1 MNTSNYTNRCVR
13 SQSSIAC
20 VQHVRYT
27 AAKPRG
33 PVTQKHQRTR
43 GCNSHLKAEFCHAQ
57 IFGSGAST
65 ALPLWL
71 RGVVGATRKD
81 VRTAGS
87 VFLTT
92 TLHPMHSKMQTVVPL
107 IQPGTKP

>member
-1 MNTSNYTNRCVR
+1 MTWTATLPSARALV
-13 SQSSIAC
+13 
-20 VQHVRYT
+20 YT
-27 AAKPRG
+27 AAKPKG
-33 PVTQKHQRTR
+33 PVLKNTFEPAVATPTDKRSFVMPKFL
-43 GCNSHLKAEFCHAQ
+43 GLVPSHASAQ
-57 IFGSGAST
+57 
-65 ALPLWL
+65 WL